1 MPDGVRLVR
10 LIVQIGS
17 LLRIK
22 AGLRLTIVWLALFF
36 VIPPL
41 IQAGEIHLESIG
53 LRGGASGSSPIGK
66 KETQFFNE
74 FDLMANWSLPW
85 GWYSDSGWGIGTRLM
100 GSVGALRASDD
111 TAFIATMVPGVV
123 LGKKDGWL
131 SLEVGAGVAL
141 LSIHH
146 FANQEMGGAF
156 QVVGDIALRAKV
168 YQGFGVGYWF
178 HHLSDAHM
186 YGDNGR
192 GYDLHMIEL
201 SYRF

>member
-1 MPDGVRLVR
+1 M
-10 LIVQIGS
+10 
-17 LLRIK
+17 
-22 AGLRLTIVWLALFF
+22 
-36 VIPPL
+36 IPPL
-41 IQAGEIHLESIG
+41 IQAGEVHLESIG